1 MNKQERIKL
10 ILQYFEEL
18 FPHAGCELIYQK
30 DYELVIAV
38 MLSAQTTDESVN
50 RVTEKLFFDYPTL
63 VALDAA
69 PLSEIE
75 NAIRTIGL
83 FRNKAKNIKGITK
96 KLLENF
102 SGVVPAD
109 KNQLMTL
116 PGVGNKSAN
125 VIRAEIFHIPEI
137 PVDTH
142 VHRVSKRLNL
152 VKMDDDV
159 FVTEKKLRGLI
170 PKDLYIKSHH
180 QFIHFGRYFCKARA
194 PQCAQCHL
202 RSICKEPNKN
212 L

>member
-1 MNKQERIKL
+1 
-10 ILQYFEEL
+10 
-18 FPHAGCELIYQK
+18 
-30 DYELVIAV
+30 

-125 VIRAEIFHIPEI
+125 VIRRKYF
-137 PVDTH
+137 TFQ
-142 VHRVSKRLNL
+142 KFL
-152 VKMDDDV
+152 
-159 FVTEKKLRGLI
+159 LI
-170 PKDLYIKSHH
+170 LMFTCFKAAKS
-180 QFIHFGRYFCKARA
+180 R
-194 PQCAQCHL
+194 
-202 RSICKEPNKN
+202 
-212 L
+212 